1 MLSSLCFR
9 ILRPVFVGH
18 LSGFG
23 ALLVLAMVAL
33 FLTDPTAAALPL
45 ALAALFVGAFVCAL
59 VSRKLSLGLLPALL
73 AGLVYALIPWIASL
87 FHLGESAGGLSF
99 GRSTLSALLLWL
111 VAVLPALLIPK
122 KKSGA
127 SLAKRRR
134 AMQNRM
140 R

>member
-1 MLSSLCFR
+1 
-9 ILRPVFVGH
+9 
-18 LSGFG
+18 
-23 ALLVLAMVAL
+23 MVAL
-33 FLTDPTAAALPL
+33 FLTDPSLASM